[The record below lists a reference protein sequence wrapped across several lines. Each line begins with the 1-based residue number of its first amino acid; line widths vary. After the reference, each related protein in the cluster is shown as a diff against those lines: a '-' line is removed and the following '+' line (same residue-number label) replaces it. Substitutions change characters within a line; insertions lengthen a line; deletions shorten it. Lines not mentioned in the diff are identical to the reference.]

1 MSRILDVA
9 LDVSY
14 LTGETDY
21 ILVHAREG
29 QHDGEGRECVEP
41 VVGVLVREWQLR
53 AADALRVEQQVALG
67 VLHGLRHPLV
77 EERRRGGAGLGHGA
91 QEREK
96 KKEEKKVT
104 TIMTTR
110 CFYTVWL
117 RQRRS
122 GVSELSDQ
130 THTVKYY

>member
-1 MSRILDVA
+1 M
-9 LDVSY
+9 
-14 LTGETDY
+14 
-21 ILVHAREG
+21 
-29 QHDGEGRECVEP
+29 EP

-110 CFYTVWL
+110 CFYTVYGYG
-117 RQRRS
+117 S
-122 GVSELSDQ
+122 GAAACPNFLTKRPNTYSEVLLIFFAEKMEN
-130 THTVKYY
+130 TVLVL

>member
-96 KKEEKKVT
+96 KKRGKKSDDNYDDEVFLYCMVT
-104 TIMTTR
+104 AAA
-110 CFYTVWL
+110 
-117 RQRRS
+117 QRR
-122 GVSELSDQ
+122 VR
-130 THTVKYY
+130 TF